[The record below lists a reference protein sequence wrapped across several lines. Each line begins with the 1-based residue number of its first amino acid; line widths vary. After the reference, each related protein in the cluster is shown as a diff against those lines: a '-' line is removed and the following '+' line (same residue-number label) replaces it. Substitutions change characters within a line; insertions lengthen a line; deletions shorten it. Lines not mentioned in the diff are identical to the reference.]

1 MAIRFNI
8 REILSEITELF
19 WSNGRQKHES
29 HLFKRNVKVGSR
41 ANDYG

>member
-1 MAIRFNI
+1 MAIRFSI
-8 REILSEITELF
+8 REVTSTELF

-29 HLFKRNVKVGSR
+29 HLFKRNVKVDSG